1 MLQITKTQMEFLTR
15 QAFGQTVLDL
25 ADALSEHFDREDRH
39 PAVNWPALTREDRVR
54 LVDQIA
60 TIGAKHGFALRG
72 ELYALAEAC
81 VTVGPRG
88 LLVDTVLE
96 HPNLT
101 PREKVN
107 VMLDLYNQWGAP
119 FRGPN

>member
-1 MLQITKTQMEFLTR
+1 MLQITETQMEAFTR
-15 QAFGQTVLDL
+15 RAFERTVLDL
-25 ADALSEHFDREDRH
+25 VDALSEQFAREDMH
-39 PAVNWPALTREDRVR
+39 SAVTWRALTREDRIR

-60 TIGAKHGFALRG
+60 KSGAKHGFKLRG

-81 VTVGPRG
+81 VTVGPRE

-96 HPNLT
+96 HPELT
-101 PREKVN
+101 PLEKVN

-119 FRGPN
+119 FRRSN